1 MSFRGAR
8 ATRNLNAGRFLKRFL
23 PSVEMT
29 KWMVFQSL
37 MKHWQSVYLF
47 DPEGFFLHAIE
58 ESIGYEIRE
67 E

>member
-1 MSFRGAR
+1 
-8 ATRNLNAGRFLKRFL
+8 
-23 PSVEMT
+23 MT

-67 E
+67 EKDIEDSLISMR